1 MDSITLVILGCLL
14 LGILV
19 GFILRFIYAK
29 SQASSVET
37 QAKRIIDSAQRE
49 AEAKK
54 KEGVLEIRD
63 EMHRARIKFEEETR
77 SRRQELE
84 SLEKRLV
91 QKDENLDRKVDILE
105 RKERE
110 IDKKERYV
118 LGKERHLEEEAK
130 RLTQVKEE
138 QKKVLERLARMTP
151 EEAKKVLLASMEE
164 EAKREG
170 ATIIRRMEQEA
181 VETGTRR
188 AKGILSQAI
197 QRCAVEHT
205 ADITVS
211 TVSLPDD
218 EMKGR
223 VIGREG
229 RNIRAFENATG
240 VDLIID
246 DTPEAITLSAFD
258 GVRRE
263 IARVALERLIADGRI
278 HPARIEEVV
287 EKVKK
292 EMEIHL
298 KSVGEQAAFD
308 IGVQG
313 LHPEIIRL
321 IARLKYRTSY
331 GQNVLQHSLE
341 VAHIASVLASELGVD
356 AKFARRAG
364 LIHDIGKSIDR
375 DVEGTHAQI
384 GADLARKHN
393 ESSKMVNAIAAH
405 HEDCPAQSIEAV
417 LLQAADAISASRPG
431 GRRESLEYY
440 LKRLEKLENVANSFR
455 GVEKAYAIQAGREV
469 RIIVEPEDVEDNM
482 VQNLAREIANKIEKE
497 IEYPGQI
504 KVTVIRETRAIETAK

>member
-1 MDSITLVILGCLL
+1 MNSLILIGAGCLL
-14 LGILV
+14 LGMLA
-19 GFILRFIYAK
+19 GYILRFIYARF
-29 SQASSVET
+29 QASSVEA

-49 AEAKK
+49 AESEK
-54 KEGVLEIRD
+54 KEGILEIKD
-63 EMHRARIKFEEETR
+63 EMHKARIKFEEETR
-77 SRRQELE
+77 SRRKELE
-84 SLEKRLV
+84 NLEKRLA

-110 IDKKERYV
+110 INKKERYV
-118 LGKERHLEEEAK
+118 LGKEKHWEEEAK
-130 RLTQVKEE
+130 KLAQAKEE
-138 QKKVLERLARMTP
+138 QKRVLERLARMTP
-151 EEAKKVLLASMEE
+151 EEAKKVLLANMEE
-164 EAKREG
+164 EANKEA

-181 VETGTRR
+181 IEIGTIK

-197 QRCAVEHT
+197 QRCVVEHT

-278 HPARIEEVV
+278 HPARIEEIV
-287 EKVKK
+287 EKAKE
-292 EMEIHL
+292 EMESHL

-308 IGVQG
+308 VGVQG

-321 IARLKYRTSY
+321 IGRLKYRTSY

-341 VAHIASVLASELGVD
+341 VAHIASILAGELGVD

-393 ESSKMVNAIAAH
+393 EPSKMVNAVAAH
-405 HEDCPAQSIEAV
+405 HEDCQAQSIEAV
-417 LLQAADAISASRPG
+417 LLQAADAASASRPG
-431 GRRESLEYY
+431 SRRESLEYY

-455 GVEKAYAIQAGREV
+455 GVEKSYAIQAGREI
-469 RIIVEPEDVEDNM
+469 RIIVEPEEVEDSM
-482 VQNLAREIANKIEKE
+482 VQNLAREIAKKIEKE

>member
-1 MDSITLVILGCLL
+1 MDNTLLVVIGCLF
-14 LGILV
+14 LGILI
-19 GFILRFIYAK
+19 GYILRFIYARL
-29 SQASSVET
+29 QASSVEA
-37 QAKRIIDSAQRE
+37 QAKRIIESAQRE

-54 KEGVLEIRD
+54 KEGLLEIRD
-63 EMHRARIKFEEETR
+63 EMQRARIKFEEETR
-77 SRRQELE
+77 SRREELE
-84 SLEKRLV
+84 NFEKRLA

-110 IDKKERYV
+110 IDKKEKYI
-118 LGKERHLEEEAK
+118 LGKERYLEEEAR

-138 QKKVLERLARMTP
+138 QKRVLERLARMTP
-151 EEAKKVLLASMEE
+151 EEAKKVLLANMEE
-164 EAKREG
+164 EAKREVT
-170 ATIIRRMEQEA
+170 AIIRRMEQEA
-181 VETGTRR
+181 IEMGTIR
-188 AKGILSQAI
+188 AKEILGQAI
-197 QRCAVEHT
+197 QRCAADYT

-292 EMEIHL
+292 EMEMHL
-298 KSVGEQAAFD
+298 KSVGEQVAFD
-308 IGVQG
+308 VGVQG
-313 LHPEIIRL
+313 LHAEIIRL
-321 IARLKYRTSY
+321 IGRLKYRTSY
-331 GQNVLQHSLE
+331 GQNVLEHSLE
-341 VAHIASVLASELGVD
+341 VAHIASVLAEEVGVD

-384 GADLARKHN
+384 GADLVRKYN
-393 ESSKMVNAIAAH
+393 ESPKMVNAIAAH

-417 LLQAADAISASRPG
+417 LLQAADAVSASRPG
-431 GRRESLEYY
+431 SRRESLEYY
-440 LKRLEKLENVANSFR
+440 LKRLEKLEKIANSFR

-469 RIIVEPEDVEDNM
+469 RIIVEPEEVEDSM
-482 VQNLAREIANKIEKE
+482 VQDLAREIAKKIEKE
-497 IEYPGQI
+497 VEYPGQI

>member
-1 MDSITLVILGCLL
+1 MDSMTLVILGCLL

-29 SQASSVET
+29 SQASSVEA

-151 EEAKKVLLASMEE
+151 EEAKKVLLVSMEE

-170 ATIIRRMEQEA
+170 AVIIRRMEQEA
-181 VETGTRR
+181 IETGTGR

-287 EKVKK
+287 EKAKK

-341 VAHIASVLASELGVD
+341 VAYIASVLASELGVD
-356 AKFARRAG
+356 AKFARRVG

-393 ESSKMVNAIAAH
+393 EFSKMVNAIAAH

>member
-1 MDSITLVILGCLL
+1 MDRMILVILGCLL
-14 LGILV
+14 LGIVL
-19 GFILRFIYAK
+19 GYILRFIYARF
-29 SQASSVET
+29 QASSVEA

-54 KEGVLEIRD
+54 KEGILEIKD
-63 EMHRARIKFEEETR
+63 EMHKTRVKFEEETR

-84 SLEKRLV
+84 NLEKRLG

-110 IDKKERYV
+110 IEKKERYI
-118 LGKERHLEEEAK
+118 LGKEKHLEEESK
-130 RLTQVKEE
+130 RLTQVQEE
-138 QKKVLERLARMTP
+138 QKRVLERLARMTP

-164 EAKREG
+164 EAKRE
-170 ATIIRRMEQEA
+170 ATTIVRRMEQEA
-181 VETGTRR
+181 VEMGAGK
-188 AKGILSQAI
+188 AKEILSQAI

-292 EMEIHL
+292 EMEAHL
-298 KSVGEQAAFD
+298 KSVGEQSAFD

-313 LHPEIIRL
+313 LHSEIIRL
-321 IARLKYRTSY
+321 IGRLKYRTSY

-341 VAHIASVLASELGVD
+341 VAYLASVLANELGVD

-384 GADLARKHN
+384 GADLARKYN
-393 ESSKMVNAIAAH
+393 ESPKMANAIAAH

-431 GRRESLEYY
+431 SRRESLEYY
-440 LKRLEKLENVANSFR
+440 LKRLEKLEKLANSFR
-455 GVEKAYAIQAGREV
+455 GVEKAYAIQAGREI
-469 RIIVEPEDVEDNM
+469 RIIVEPEEVEDSM
-482 VQNLAREIANKIEKE
+482 VQDLARGIAKKIEKE

>member
-1 MDSITLVILGCLL
+1 MDKMSLVILGCIL

-19 GFILRFIYAK
+19 GYVLRFIYAK
-29 SQASSVET
+29 FQASSVEA
-37 QAKRIIDSAQRE
+37 QSKRIIDSAERE

-54 KEGVLEIRD
+54 KEGLLEIKD
-63 EMHRARIKFEEETR
+63 EMHRTRIKFEEETR

-84 SLEKRLV
+84 NLEKRLA

-105 RKERE
+105 KKERE
-110 IDKKERYV
+110 IDKKERYI

-138 QKKVLERLARMTP
+138 QKRVLERLARMTP
-151 EEAKKVLLASMEE
+151 EEAKKILLTSMEE

-170 ATIIRRMEQEA
+170 ATIIRWMEQEA
-181 VETGTRR
+181 IESGTRR
-188 AKGILSQAI
+188 AKEILSQAI
-197 QRCAVEHT
+197 QRCAVEQT

-278 HPARIEEVV
+278 QPARIEEVV

-292 EMEIHL
+292 EMETHL

-313 LHPEIIRL
+313 LHPEIIKL
-321 IARLKYRTSY
+321 IGRLKYRSSY

-341 VAHIASVLASELGVD
+341 VAYIASVLAGELGVD

-384 GADLARKHN
+384 GADLARKYN
-393 ESSKMVNAIAAH
+393 ESPKTVNAIASH
-405 HEDCPAQSIEAV
+405 HEDCPAQSVEAI
-417 LLQAADAISASRPG
+417 LLQAADAVSAARPG
-431 GRRESLEYY
+431 SRRESLEYY
-440 LKRLEKLENVANSFR
+440 LKRLENLEKVANSFR

-469 RIIVEPEDVEDNM
+469 RIIVEPEEVEDSM
-482 VQNLAREIANKIEKE
+482 VQNLAREIAKKIEKE
-497 IEYPGQI
+497 LEYPGQI

>member
-1 MDSITLVILGCLL
+1 MDSRILLIIGCAF
-14 LGILV
+14 LGVVV
-19 GFILRFIYAK
+19 GYILRFIYAK
-29 SQASSVET
+29 FQASSVESR
-37 QAKRIIDSAQRE
+37 AKRIIESAERE

-54 KEGVLEIRD
+54 KEGMLEIRD

-84 SLEKRLV
+84 VLEKRLA
-91 QKDENLDRKVDILE
+91 QKDENLDRKVEILE

-110 IDKKERYV
+110 IEKKDRYI
-118 LGKERHLEEEAK
+118 LGKERYLEEEAK
-130 RLTQVKEE
+130 RLAQEKEE
-138 QKKVLERLARMTP
+138 QKRVLERLARTTP
-151 EEAKKVLLASMEE
+151 EEAKKALMASMEE
-164 EAKREG
+164 EARREVG
-170 ATIIRRMEQEA
+170 AIIRRTEQEA
-181 VETGTRR
+181 METAALRS
-188 AKGILSQAI
+188 KEILSQAI

-205 ADITVS
+205 MDITVS
-211 TVSLPDD
+211 TVPLPDD

-278 HPARIEEVV
+278 HPARIEEIVD
-287 EKVKK
+287 KVKK
-292 EMEIHL
+292 EMEVHL
-298 KSVGEQAAFD
+298 KTAGEQAAFD
-308 IGVQG
+308 VGAQG
-313 LHPEIIRL
+313 LHLELVKL
-321 IARLKYRTSY
+321 IGRLKYRTSY
-331 GQNVLQHSLE
+331 GQNVFQHSLE
-341 VAHIASVLASELGVD
+341 VAHIASVLAGELGVD

-384 GADLARKHN
+384 GADLARKYN
-393 ESSKMVNAIAAH
+393 ESPKMVNAIAAH
-405 HEDCPAQSIEAV
+405 HEDCPAQSVEAI
-417 LLQAADAISASRPG
+417 LLQAADAVSASRPG
-431 GRRESLEYY
+431 ARRESLEYY
-440 LKRLEKLENVANSFR
+440 LKRLEKLETLANSFR

-469 RIIVEPEDVEDNM
+469 RIIVEPEEIEDSM
-482 VQNLAREIANKIEKE
+482 VQDLAREIAKKIEKE

>member
-1 MDSITLVILGCLL
+1 MDSMTLVILGCLL

-29 SQASSVET
+29 SQASSVEA

-151 EEAKKVLLASMEE
+151 EEAKKVLLVSMEE

-170 ATIIRRMEQEA
+170 AVIIRRMEQEA
-181 VETGTRR
+181 IETGTGR

-287 EKVKK
+287 EKAKK

-321 IARLKYRTSY
+321 IASNQLWPECS
-331 GQNVLQHSLE
+331 
-341 VAHIASVLASELGVD
+341 
-356 AKFARRAG
+356 
-364 LIHDIGKSIDR
+364 
-375 DVEGTHAQI
+375 
-384 GADLARKHN
+384 
-393 ESSKMVNAIAAH
+393 
-405 HEDCPAQSIEAV
+405 PAF
-417 LLQAADAISASRPG
+417 
-431 GRRESLEYY
+431 
-440 LKRLEKLENVANSFR
+440 FR
-455 GVEKAYAIQAGREV
+455 GSLHSFCIG
-469 RIIVEPEDVEDNM
+469 
-482 VQNLAREIANKIEKE
+482 
-497 IEYPGQI
+497 
-504 KVTVIRETRAIETAK
+504 

>member
-1 MDSITLVILGCLL
+1 MEKMSLVIMGYIL

-19 GFILRFIYAK
+19 GYILRFIYAK
-29 SQASSVET
+29 FQASSVEAR
-37 QAKRIIDSAQRE
+37 AKRIIDSAERE

-54 KEGVLEIRD
+54 KEGLLEIKD

-84 SLEKRLV
+84 NLEKRLA
-91 QKDENLDRKVDILE
+91 QKDENLDRKLDILE

-110 IDKKERYV
+110 IEKKERYI
-118 LGKERHLEEEAK
+118 LGKEKYLEEEAK
-130 RLTQVKEE
+130 RLAQVKEE
-138 QKKVLERLARMTP
+138 QKRVLERLARMTP

-181 VETGTRR
+181 IESGTRR
-188 AKGILSQAI
+188 AKEILSQAI

-292 EMEIHL
+292 EMENHL

-321 IARLKYRTSY
+321 IGRLKYRSSY

-341 VAHIASVLASELGVD
+341 VAYIASVLASEVGVD

-384 GADLARKHN
+384 GADLARKYN
-393 ESSKMVNAIAAH
+393 ESPKMVNAIAAH
-405 HEDCPAQSIEAV
+405 HEDCPAQSIEAI
-417 LLQAADAISASRPG
+417 LLQAADAVSAARPG
-431 GRRESLEYY
+431 SRRESLEYY
-440 LKRLEKLENVANSFR
+440 LKRLENLEKVAHSFR
-455 GVEKAYAIQAGREV
+455 GVEKAYAIQAGREI
-469 RIIVEPEDVEDNM
+469 RIIVEPEEVEDSM
-482 VQNLAREIANKIEKE
+482 VQNLAREIAKKIEKE
-497 IEYPGQI
+497 LEYPGQI
-504 KVTVIRETRAIETAK
+504 KVTVIRETRAVETAK

>member
-1 MDSITLVILGCLL
+1 MDRMILVILGCLL

-19 GFILRFIYAK
+19 GYILRFIYARF
-29 SQASSVET
+29 QASSVE
-37 QAKRIIDSAQRE
+37 ARARRIIDSAQRE

-54 KEGVLEIRD
+54 KEGILEIKD
-63 EMHRARIKFEEETR
+63 EMHKTRVRFEEETR

-84 SLEKRLV
+84 NLEKRLA

-110 IDKKERYV
+110 IEKKERYII
-118 LGKERHLEEEAK
+118 GKERNLEEEEK

-138 QKKVLERLARMTP
+138 QKRVLERLARMTP
-151 EEAKKVLLASMEE
+151 EEAKKVLLTSMEE
-164 EAKREG
+164 EAKRE
-170 ATIIRRMEQEA
+170 AVTIVRRMEQEA
-181 VETGTRR
+181 METAARR
-188 AKGILSQAI
+188 AKDILSQAI
-197 QRCAVEHT
+197 QRCSVEHT

-278 HPARIEEVV
+278 HPARIEEITD
-287 EKVKK
+287 KVKK
-292 EMEIHL
+292 EMEAHL
-298 KSVGEQAAFD
+298 KSVGEQSAFD
-308 IGVQG
+308 SGVQG
-313 LHPEIIRL
+313 VHPEIIKL
-321 IARLKYRTSY
+321 IGRLKYRTSY
-331 GQNVLQHSLE
+331 GQNVLQHSIE
-341 VAHIASVLASELGVD
+341 VAYIASVLASEVGVD

-384 GADLARKHN
+384 GADLARKYN
-393 ESSKMVNAIAAH
+393 ESPKMINAIAAH

-431 GRRESLEYY
+431 ARRESLEYY
-440 LKRLEKLENVANSFR
+440 LKRLENLEKLANSFR
-455 GVEKAYAIQAGREV
+455 GVEKAYAIQAGREI
-469 RIIVEPEDVEDNM
+469 RIIVEPEEVEDSM
-482 VQNLAREIANKIEKE
+482 VQDLAREIAKKIEKE

>member
-1 MDSITLVILGCLL
+1 MANIVLVALACLF
-14 LGILV
+14 LGILA
-19 GFILRFIYAK
+19 GYILRFVYAK
-29 SQASSVET
+29 FQASSVEA
-37 QAKRIIDSAQRE
+37 QAKRIIDSARRE

-54 KEGVLEIRD
+54 KEGILEIRD
-63 EMHRARIKFEEETR
+63 EMHRARLKFEEETR

-84 SLEKRLV
+84 NIEKRLA

-105 RKERE
+105 KKERE
-110 IDKKERYV
+110 IEKKERYI
-118 LGKERHLEEEAK
+118 LGKERYLEEEAR
-130 RLTQVKEE
+130 RLAQGKEE

-151 EEAKKVLLASMEE
+151 EEAKKELLVSMEE
-164 EAKREG
+164 EAKREVV
-170 ATIIRRMEQEA
+170 AIVRRMEQEA
-181 VETGTRR
+181 TETGKRR
-188 AKGILSQAI
+188 AMEILSQAI
-197 QRCAVEHT
+197 QRCAVEQT

-211 TVSLPDD
+211 TVALPDD

-287 EKVKK
+287 DKVKK

-313 LHPEIIRL
+313 LHPELTRL
-321 IARLKYRTSY
+321 IGRLKYRTSY

-341 VAHIASVLASELGVD
+341 VAYIASVLAEEVGVD

-393 ESSKMVNAIAAH
+393 ESPKMVNAIAAH
-405 HEDCPAQSIEAV
+405 HEDCLAQSVEAV
-417 LLQAADAISASRPG
+417 LLQAADAVSASRPG
-431 GRRESLEYY
+431 SRKESLEYY
-440 LKRLEKLENVANSFR
+440 LKRLEKLEKVANSFR
-455 GVEKAYAIQAGREV
+455 GVEKAYAIQAGREI
-469 RIIVEPEDVEDNM
+469 RIIVEPEEVEDSM
-482 VQNLAREIANKIEKE
+482 VQELAKEIAQKIEKE
-497 IEYPGQI
+497 LEYPGQI
-504 KVTVIRETRAIETAK
+504 KVTVIRETRAVETAK

>member
-1 MDSITLVILGCLL
+1 MDKISLIIAGCLL

-19 GFILRFIYAK
+19 GYILRFIYAK
-29 SQASSVET
+29 FQASSVEA
-37 QAKRIIDSAQRE
+37 QAKRIIDSAERE

-54 KEGVLEIRD
+54 KEGFLEVRD
-63 EMHRARIKFEEETR
+63 EMHRTRMKFEEETR

-84 SLEKRLV
+84 NLEKRLA
-91 QKDENLDRKVDILE
+91 QKDDNLDRKVDILE

-110 IDKKERYV
+110 IDKKEKYI
-118 LGKERHLEEEAK
+118 LGKEKYLEEEGN

-138 QKKVLERLARMTP
+138 QKRVLERLARMTP

-164 EAKREG
+164 EAKREM
-170 ATIIRRMEQEA
+170 ATIVRRIEQEA
-181 VETGTRR
+181 VETGMIRS
-188 AKGILSQAI
+188 KEILSQAI

-246 DTPEAITLSAFD
+246 DTPEAITLSGFD

-263 IARVALERLIADGRI
+263 IARVALERLIVDGRI

-292 EMEIHL
+292 EMEAHL
-298 KSVGEQAAFD
+298 KSVGEQAVFD
-308 IGVQG
+308 VGVQG

-321 IARLKYRTSY
+321 IGRLKYRTSY

-341 VAHIASVLASELGVD
+341 VAYIASVLANELGVD
-356 AKFARRAG
+356 SKFARRAG
-364 LIHDIGKSIDR
+364 LVHDIGKSIDR

-384 GADLARKHN
+384 GADLTRKHN
-393 ESSKMVNAIAAH
+393 ESPKMVNAVAAH

-431 GRRESLEYY
+431 ARRESLEYY
-440 LKRLEKLENVANSFR
+440 LKRLEKLEKVANSFR

-469 RIIVEPEDVEDNM
+469 RIIVEPEEVEDSM
-482 VQNLAREIANKIEKE
+482 VQELAREIAKKIEKE

>member
-1 MDSITLVILGCLL
+1 MDRMILVILGCLL

-19 GFILRFIYAK
+19 GYVLRFIYARF
-29 SQASSVET
+29 QASSVEA
-37 QAKRIIDSAQRE
+37 QAKRIIDSAHRE

-54 KEGVLEIRD
+54 KEGILEIKD
-63 EMHRARIKFEEETR
+63 EMHKTRIKFEEETR

-84 SLEKRLV
+84 NLEKRFA

-118 LGKERHLEEEAK
+118 LGREKHLEEEAK
-130 RLTQVKEE
+130 RLTEVKEE
-138 QKKVLERLARMTP
+138 QKRVLERLARMTP
-151 EEAKKVLLASMEE
+151 EEAKKVLLVSMEE

-170 ATIIRRMEQEA
+170 ATIIRRMEHEA
-181 VETGTRR
+181 VEIGERR
-188 AKGILSQAI
+188 AKEILSQAI

-278 HPARIEEVV
+278 HPARIEEIV
-287 EKVKK
+287 EKVKR

-298 KSVGEQAAFD
+298 KSVGEQSAFD

-321 IARLKYRTSY
+321 IGRLKYRTSY

-341 VAHIASVLASELGVD
+341 VAYIASALASEVGVD
-356 AKFARRAG
+356 AKFSRRAG

-384 GADLARKHN
+384 GADLARKYN
-393 ESSKMVNAIAAH
+393 ESPTMVNAIAAH
-405 HEDCPAQSIEAV
+405 HEDCPAHSIEAV

-431 GRRESLEYY
+431 SRRESLEYY
-440 LKRLEKLENVANSFR
+440 LKRLEKLEKVANSFR

-469 RIIVEPEDVEDNM
+469 RIIVEPEEVEDSM
-482 VQNLAREIANKIEKE
+482 VQELARGIAEKIEKE

>member
-1 MDSITLVILGCLL
+1 MDRMILVILGCLL
-14 LGILV
+14 LGIVL
-19 GFILRFIYAK
+19 GYILRFIYARF
-29 SQASSVET
+29 QASSVEA

-54 KEGVLEIRD
+54 KEGILEIKD
-63 EMHRARIKFEEETR
+63 EMHKTRVKFEEETR

-84 SLEKRLV
+84 NLEKRLG

-110 IDKKERYV
+110 IEKKERYI

-130 RLTQVKEE
+130 RLTQVQEE
-138 QKKVLERLARMTP
+138 QKRVLERLARMTP

-164 EAKREG
+164 EAKRE
-170 ATIIRRMEQEA
+170 ATTIVRRMEQEA
-181 VETGTRR
+181 VEMGAGK
-188 AKGILSQAI
+188 AKEILSQAI

-292 EMEIHL
+292 EMEAHL
-298 KSVGEQAAFD
+298 KSVGEQSAFD

-313 LHPEIIRL
+313 LHSEIIRL
-321 IARLKYRTSY
+321 IGRLKYRTSY

-341 VAHIASVLASELGVD
+341 VAYLASVLANELGVD

-384 GADLARKHN
+384 GADLARKYN
-393 ESSKMVNAIAAH
+393 ESPKMANAIAAH

-431 GRRESLEYY
+431 SRRESLEYY
-440 LKRLEKLENVANSFR
+440 LKRLEKLEKLANSFR
-455 GVEKAYAIQAGREV
+455 GVEKAYAIQAGREI
-469 RIIVEPEDVEDNM
+469 RIIVEPEEVEDSM
-482 VQNLAREIANKIEKE
+482 VQDLARGIAKKIEKE